1 MSRRYLTRCISLIV
15 PSVCTVTISTCL
27 ATSSQTFTACVP
39 KARIGRYS
47 NNLYPSTTALWNS
60 LLVFS
65 FPPTH
70 NLPHFKRNVNRYL
83 ILSLQIFPFSPL
95 KPSPWVALCWA
106 IFHNNIFLKLILRHC
121 FWISVFRAALYQLLK
136 CIIFNKL
143 SVSGIFQTEVESQS
157 DTELYVC
164 SAKNSNLLFFLY
176 SLLIKGS
183 VIYNCTVLDAWIK

>member
-70 NLPHFKRNVNRYL
+70 NLPHFKRNVNIYL

-106 IFHNNIFLKLILRHC
+106 IFHNNIFFKVDFEALFLDQC
-121 FWISVFRAALYQLLK
+121 FQSCIVPVIKMHYFQQIKCKWNLSDRGWKPKWYRAL
-136 CIIFNKL
+136 C
-143 SVSGIFQTEVESQS
+143 V
-157 DTELYVC
+157 
-164 SAKNSNLLFFLY
+164 
-176 SLLIKGS
+176 
-183 VIYNCTVLDAWIK
+183 